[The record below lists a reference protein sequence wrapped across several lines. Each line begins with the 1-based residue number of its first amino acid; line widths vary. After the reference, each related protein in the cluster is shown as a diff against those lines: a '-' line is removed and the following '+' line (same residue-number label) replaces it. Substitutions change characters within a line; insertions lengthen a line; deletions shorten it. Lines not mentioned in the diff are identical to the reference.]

1 MTRHCRSAAVVVV
14 ALALV
19 GCSRGA
25 SETTRESTQPRQI
38 EAVLADGQLGR
49 LVAAGPVMPGQAFWS
64 GVPVP
69 KLQSGEPYVINSV
82 AQRSGDVGRARVR
95 VGVTAVAPLGAAPEP
110 PDAYEFEG
118 YPFEVQENDS
128 TTTISVSIELNGEE
142 SAEVQGVV
150 IDATLSDGRLVRM
163 VLPLAVA
170 ACEGGLADAA
180 ARCSAISDASYAA
193 LGDDPD
199 AWGVFNR

>member
-1 MTRHCRSAAVVVV
+1 M
-14 ALALV
+14 LA
-19 GCSRGA
+19 
-25 SETTRESTQPRQI
+25 E
-38 EAVLADGQLGR
+38 GQLGR

-69 KLQSGEPYVINSV
+69 KLQSGGSYVINSI
-82 AQRSGDVGRARVR
+82 APRSGDVGRARVR
-95 VGVTAVAPLGAAPEP
+95 VGVTAVAPLGAAPEL

-118 YPFEVQENDS
+118 YPFEVQDDD
-128 TTTISVSIELNGEE
+128 TTSTISASIELNGEG

-170 ACEGGLADAA
+170 ACDGGIAGAA
-180 ARCSAISDASYAA
+180 ARCSAISAASYASM
-193 LGDDPD
+193 GEEPD
-199 AWGVFNR
+199 EWGVFDR